1 MTAQLL
7 FTALL
12 TTISLMAF
20 THLRQIPLVGV
31 AVICAALFGV
41 YLVWMPDQATLI
53 ANLIGVGRGTDLVLY
68 VWVMISSAVLLILYL
83 KSRAQFEV
91 VTALARAVALSEQ
104 RRDAQR
110 ELVPFESKPRMAS
123 RRKSRNESRRK

>member
-1 MTAQLL
+1 MIAQLL

-20 THLRQIPLVGV
+20 GQLRQIPLVGV
-31 AVICAALFGV
+31 AVICAALFGI

-53 ANLIGVGRGTDLVLY
+53 AHLIGVGRGTDLVLY

-91 VTALARAVALSEQ
+91 ITALARAIALSEQ

-110 ELVPFESKPRMAS
+110 EVALFESKPMA
-123 RRKSRNESRRK
+123 RKSRNERRRK